1 MKNKIFMYLFFFAVL
16 FIIFQ
21 YMNEKS
27 IFESQQKEINALTN
41 LKTENDS
48 VMNVMA
54 DQLAEAQV
62 FNLNGNDNA
71 MTYLENLGYEVGE
84 VQDLVSEAIYETNFQ
99 DPNPLITVTSQD
111 GEMRINKLRFLNHRW
126 IIADFSDGQYWG
138 EVIIDYFFDDQNQL
152 QLTPVTTVMY
162 PN

>member
-84 VQDLVSEAIYETNFQ
+84 VQDLVSEAIYEANFQ

-111 GEMRINKLRFLNHRW
+111 GKMRINKLRFLNHRW